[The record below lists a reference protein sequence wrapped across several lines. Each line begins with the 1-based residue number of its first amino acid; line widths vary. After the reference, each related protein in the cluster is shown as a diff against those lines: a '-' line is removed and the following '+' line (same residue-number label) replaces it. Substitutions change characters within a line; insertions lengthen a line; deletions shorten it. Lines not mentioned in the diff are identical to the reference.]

1 MSLLFF
7 VYKIRLEESQ
17 QKPYTDKSLHDT
29 IHHLLLDGQVKE
41 AEKLRAEF
49 KIPEKR

>member
-1 MSLLFF
+1 MFSVVF
-7 VYKIRLEESQ
+7 KIRLEESQ
-17 QKPYTDKSLHDT
+17 QKPYADKSLHDT
-29 IHHLLLDGQVKE
+29 VHQLLLDGQVKE